1 MKKSELIKLL
11 QQYSD
16 EQEILV
22 EAAGR
27 GFDSPVV
34 YITAVRGRMGKE
46 FVDGSSSEY
55 VDGAGAAGFGAVV
68 LGTADGLRR
77 LN

>member
-1 MKKSELIKLL
+1 MKKSELKLL

-16 EQEILV
+16 DQEILV
-22 EAAGR
+22 EAAAGR

-34 YITAVRGRMGKE
+34 YITAVRVRTGTE
-46 FVDGSSSEY
+46 FVDGRSSEY
-55 VDGAGAAGFGAVV
+55 VHDAGAAGFGAVV
-68 LGTADGLRR
+68 LGTADGLLR